1 MRIGLCLLMLCAL
14 AGCVTEQLDES
25 GKPIGKA
32 ALEKDLVLDKDGRII
47 GRPTTLVAPHT
58 IVINGNTPTEREV
71 RLLGVVGLPEDEA
84 PTTYKKAQEWM
95 YKYLAQ
101 EEEIFIKPA
110 MDSDLN
116 ARVIYGIVYL
126 YARDEGTGGVMDNA
140 YVIVNQAML
149 SQGLVK
155 IRQAREIDDEWLRE
169 RMIATEKQAKEKKLG
184 LWSDNP

>member
-1 MRIGLCLLMLCAL
+1 MRIGLTLLLLCAL
-14 AGCVTEQLDES
+14 CGCVTEQIGED
-25 GKPIGKA
+25 GKPIGRA

-58 IVINGNTPTEREV
+58 IIINGDTPTEREI
-71 RLLGVVGLPEDEA
+71 RLLGVVGVPERDA
-84 PTTYKKAQEWM
+84 PTTYKMAQEWM

-110 MDSDLN
+110 MDSDLK
-116 ARVIYGIVYL
+116 ADVIYGIVYL
-126 YARDEGTGGVMDNA
+126 YARDEKTGGVMDNA
-140 YVIVNQAML
+140 YVIVNMAML

-155 IRQAREIDDEWLRE
+155 IREAREIDDEWLRDK
-169 RMIATEKQAKEKKLG
+169 MIETEKQAKEKKLG